1 MNEFHTFTVF
11 SENYPG
17 LLSRIANI
25 FTRRK
30 INIESLTVSGS
41 EYDGIHRFEILV
53 RVDPEKADKMVRQ
66 IQKQVDVFDAFAY
79 KAGDTMEQETQL
91 FRLPTNHLLESR
103 DMKRLFNTHDVKLV
117 AVNPDYS
124 YFEKS
129 GADSETHQMVEEMQA
144 FSDVEH
150 VRSVRSTFPKS
161 DGRFAQEAYR

>member
-30 INIESLTVSGS
+30 LNIESLTVSGS
-41 EYDGIHRFEILV
+41 EYDGIHRFEILA

-79 KAGDTMEQETQL
+79 KAGDTMEQETRL
-91 FRLPTNHLLESR
+91 FRMPTNNLLESN

-117 AVNPDYS
+117 AVNADYS

-129 GADSETHQMVEEMQA
+129 GADSDTHQMVEEMKA

-150 VRSVRSTFPKS
+150 VRSVRSTVPKS
-161 DGRFAQEAYR
+161 NARFTQEAYR